1 MFQSQKEASSFSWP
15 FFFHSCHAALKPSWN
30 LVMSAF
36 LVLKLT
42 VHSPRQIVPVLDHFR
57 DKFHLFFAKNVIH
70 HQTNKLS
77 YQIPSRWK
85 LLVFWLNLLLA
96 FLASSHQTGRLVV
109 NLLTKISHPLF
120 IRSPEAVSSFRDDRA
135 QRGGRGY
142 YSCPSMKSAASEEE
156 GYIGVIYSCHQVVHW
171 NAPHEEILSFSVW
184 RHGLFLS
191 RDVHS
196 KGVYVQ
202 EEKLSALFVVS
213 NGSRNP
219 FRICPDH
226 NLSQLIN
233 SGHADS
239 SLADKNHS

>member
-135 QRGGRGY
+135 QRGGGGGY
-142 YSCPSMKSAASEEE
+142 YSCPSMTSAPSEEE
-156 GYIGVIYSCHQVVHW
+156 EVYRGYGQRPSGGTLKCATWGNSKFFCVASWPFFITWC
-171 NAPHEEILSFSVW
+171 SFE
-184 RHGLFLS
+184 RCLCS
-191 RDVHS
+191 RG
-196 KGVYVQ
+196 K
-202 EEKLSALFVVS
+202 A
-213 NGSRNP
+213 
-219 FRICPDH
+219 
-226 NLSQLIN
+226 
-233 SGHADS
+233 
-239 SLADKNHS
+239 